1 MRGKRRPC
9 AGSHNLL
16 APLGIDPT
24 RASGNSRYIHSN
36 RERRSPY
43 RMKRLYLV
51 SCLSL
56 STICVSSA
64 QQAAPAPNAG
74 HSGKVVNADNT
85 AHNAGGQGDNAAT
98 ADKQSNDP
106 NDIGI
111 VQKIRASVVQDKA
124 LSFDAKNSKIIVNGG
139 MVTLRGPVESEQEKN
154 AVAEK
159 AIQVVGKAKVKNE
172 LEVKA
177 RH

>member
-1 MRGKRRPC
+1 
-9 AGSHNLL
+9 
-16 APLGIDPT
+16 
-24 RASGNSRYIHSN
+24 
-36 RERRSPY
+36 
-43 RMKRLYLV
+43 MKRLYLV

-56 STICVSSA
+56 LTTCVSFA
-64 QQAAPAPNAG
+64 QQAAAPAPNAG
-74 HSGKVVNADNT
+74 HSAKVGNADNT
-85 AHNAGGQGDNAAT
+85 AHNAGGQGDKAAT

-106 NDIGI
+106 NDIAI
-111 VQKIRASVVQDKA
+111 VQKIRSSVVQDKA

-139 MVTLRGPVESEQEKN
+139 MVTLRGPVDSEQEKN